1 MNGLVGVLARLV
13 DRCNK
18 TVVEK
23 QVVIIR
29 LLHKDVCKV
38 EHDEL

>member
-13 DRCNK
+13 DRYNK